1 MFLTVLLALA
11 YSACSLIEPRLPAQ
25 RWSHPQGAFPPWSLI
40 EKIPHSWISWRHFPK
55 WSSFLYDNTSLCQV
69 DTYNQPVQLWMIV
82 NFNNLQK
89 KCYMVMCILFA
100 YMSVYHM
107 CAWGLKRSEE
117 GIRSPGTGVKEGC
130 KLLCQ
135 WVLGIKPGSS
145 GRSARHIIS
154 EQSVSDV
161 TFNIWGFL
169 GREGWGGAPS
179 CSANSLLKTYRRK
192 YWEGKMWHV
201 RTSAF
206 LHVTQGSQSPR
217 GSVRMF
223 STQRQNQ
230 GLRCSLALSLKRE
243 GSHKS
248 LHLGRSLAS
257 ALAGS
262 TRHNC
267 RSYSWQAS

>member
-1 MFLTVLLALA
+1 
-11 YSACSLIEPRLPAQ
+11 
-25 RWSHPQGAFPPWSLI
+25 
-40 EKIPHSWISWRHFPK
+40 
-55 WSSFLYDNTSLCQV
+55 
-69 DTYNQPVQLWMIV
+69 
-82 NFNNLQK
+82 
-89 KCYMVMCILFA
+89 MCILFA

-135 WVLGIKPGSS
+135 W
-145 GRSARHIIS
+145 